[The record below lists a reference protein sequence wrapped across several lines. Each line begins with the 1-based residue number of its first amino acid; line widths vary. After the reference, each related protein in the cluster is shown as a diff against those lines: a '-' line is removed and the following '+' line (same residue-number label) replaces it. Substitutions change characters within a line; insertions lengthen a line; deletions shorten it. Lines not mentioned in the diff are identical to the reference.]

1 MDRGSSLRDKI
12 YINAVLSTVNLIS
25 SNVNLIEV
33 YIDEDKKIIEFHF
46 SLSHINN
53 VELGLIQ
60 DIVDGYI
67 DAKTD
72 AAGEEVS
79 SEFDFKVLVSE
90 NGNSLSRTDRRYM
103 PIYGKCDAEYFK
115 ARNNDDYVEEYV
127 KKKIV
132 FL

>member
-33 YIDEDKKIIEFHF
+33 YIDAEKEIIEFNF

-67 DAKTD
+67 DANTD
-72 AAGEEVS
+72 AAGEGVS
-79 SEFDFKVLVSE
+79 
-90 NGNSLSRTDRRYM
+90 Y
-103 PIYGKCDAEYFK
+103 
-115 ARNNDDYVEEYV
+115 
-127 KKKIV
+127 
-132 FL
+132 

>member
-1 MDRGSSLRDKI
+1 M
-12 YINAVLSTVNLIS
+12 
-25 SNVNLIEV
+25 
-33 YIDEDKKIIEFHF
+33 YIDEDKEIIEFHF

-72 AAGEEVS
+72 AAGVGAS
-79 SEFDFKVLVSE
+79 PEFDFKVIVSE
-90 NGNSLSRTDRRYM
+90 NGNSLSRADRRYM

-115 ARNNDDYVEEYV
+115 ARNNDGYVEEYV

>member
-1 MDRGSSLRDKI
+1 MFGNHGLCGLLEEGAHEKSPKCLGWKFRGFWGTLQR
-12 YINAVLSTVNLIS
+12 
-25 SNVNLIEV
+25 
-33 YIDEDKKIIEFHF
+33 
-46 SLSHINN
+46 SHIVN
-53 VELGLIQ
+53 
-60 DIVDGYI
+60 GYI

-90 NGNSLSRTDRRYM
+90 NGNSLSRADRRYM

>member
-1 MDRGSSLRDKI
+1 M
-12 YINAVLSTVNLIS
+12 
-25 SNVNLIEV
+25 NLIEV
-33 YIDEDKKIIEFHF
+33 YIDEDKEIIEFHF

-90 NGNSLSRTDRRYM
+90 NGNSLSRADRRYM